1 LMAVQQEFAFAFSRK
16 QIGRQLKV
24 LIDAPHEEQTGV
36 WIGRTVA
43 DAPDVDAVVY
53 VSETGQRLRTGKFV
67 TCEIVDTVGY
77 DLVGAAIS
85 KPK

>member
-1 LMAVQQEFAFAFSRK
+1 MSIYLVQ
-16 QIGRQLKV
+16 LV
-24 LIDAPHEEQTGV
+24 LLAPHEEQPGV
-36 WIGRTVA
+36 WIGEQVA

-53 VSETGQRLRTGKFV
+53 RKRDSVCRAGKSV

-77 DLVGAAIS
+77 DLVGAAIGQ